1 MLFLFNDVVFDIADP
16 SETVLEGTLPFDENE
31 LASMTV
37 GKAVKL
43 VREAVFEEPWL
54 HRTHP
59 EHAVQI
65 AALIAWKTDEANA
78 MLAVAPKNA
87 ETPRGV
93 QVRLAAVSL
102 VTMHQLNELQEA
114 ERLSTHTAN
123 LAVWSLAPQRMRA

>member
-16 SETVLEGTLPFDENE
+16 CETVLEGTLPFDQND
-31 LASMTV
+31 LVSMSV

-59 EHAVQI
+59 EHATQI

-78 MLAVAPKNA
+78 MLAVAPKSA
-87 ETPRGV
+87 ESAREV

-123 LAVWSLAPQRMRA
+123 LAVWSQAPQRMRA